1 MIVFKHMTLFLFNIL
16 SSLFILNTYSN
27 SNKAEYNTKLLKLD
41 HDISSIKK
49 ELKECVN
56 KLDNYTKTT
65 DEVSHET
72 DELNSDI
79 HVLKEQIQNIKD
91 QTDNLNTLIDN
102 LKQVSFDKE
111 KEINEFISSHYDV
124 M

>member
-27 SNKAEYNTKLLKLD
+27 STKAEYNTKLLKLD
-41 HDISSIKK
+41 DDISSIKK

-65 DEVSHET
+65 DEVSSET

-91 QTDNLNTLIDN
+91 QTDNLNTLIEN
-102 LKQVSFDKE
+102 LKQVSFNKE
-111 KEINEFISSHYDV
+111 KEINEFISSHYTV